1 MAANVGKLSNFGPGY
16 LALRLF
22 CTIVL
27 AFGLVSAL
35 TLASVLAE
43 LISAIFD
50 MSEIL
55 SAIMERVIIDV
66 LQQPAFKWWAEL
78 YFRVKQIR

>member
-1 MAANVGKLSNFGPGY
+1 M
-16 LALRLF
+16 
-22 CTIVL
+22 
-27 AFGLVSAL
+27 SAL

-66 LQQPAFKWWAEL
+66 LQQPAFKWRAEL

>member
-1 MAANVGKLSNFGPGY
+1 M
-16 LALRLF
+16 
-22 CTIVL
+22 
-27 AFGLVSAL
+27 SAL
-35 TLASVLAE
+35 TLTSVLAE